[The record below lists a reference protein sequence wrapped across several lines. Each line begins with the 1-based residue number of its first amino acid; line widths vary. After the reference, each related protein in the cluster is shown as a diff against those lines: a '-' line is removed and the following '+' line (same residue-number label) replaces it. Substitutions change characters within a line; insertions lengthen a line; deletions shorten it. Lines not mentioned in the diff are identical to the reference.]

1 MTDKLFPE
9 RLFEQGYADLVSVIP
24 PGATLSPLS
33 KIPASSIGKIPGHRL
48 STGAWAGYD
57 WRRHVPTAADV
68 RRWCVLDHASVGLR
82 SGSFPGVDID
92 CLDPDLAALIENTAI
107 RTLGPAP
114 IRVGRAPKRLL
125 MYRTDE
131 PFAKMRLWIKTIAG
145 EDHLVEILG
154 AGQQYLVHGVHPVTQ
169 LPYRWLSDVPAASD
183 LTPITREQAKTFLDQ
198 LAAAIDALDLGT
210 VKRSGDGA
218 EAARGD
224 AVEQAGLK
232 APSIEALREAVA
244 LIPNDDRHF
253 PGREEYVRMGYAIR
267 AAAGEEHEHEG
278 YEVFA
283 AWAGSHET
291 DGRVGGNSE
300 TWLSD
305 WRRLRPPFALG
316 WGWIAEL
323 ARGFGYN
330 DAAHDFEV
338 VEERPT
344 DVIEAEPENSDQWL
358 ARKIVER
365 QRHVLRFVP
374 QRGCWLVWE
383 RGKWQIDAE
392 LLAEDI
398 VKRSLNTIANDVLR
412 RGATGKEKRDAQQW
426 AIAFCSGG
434 KATTVA
440 GIVRSDRGIAISVE
454 SLDSDQWVLNTPGG
468 IVDLKTGALGPSDP
482 EALCSKATAV
492 VPEFGAACPE
502 WRRFLHEA
510 TAEDLEVQAYL
521 QRLAGYCLTG
531 STREQQ
537 LTFIWGDGGN
547 GKSVFL
553 NVLSGILGDYCRTA
567 TMDTF
572 TSGSGDKHSTDVA
585 MLQGAR
591 LITASETEVGK
602 KWNEARIKQLTG
614 SEPVTARYMRQDNF
628 TFIPQGKPVF
638 TGNHRPELRTMTRA
652 MRRRIH
658 LVPFNV
664 TPKVVDM
671 DLGEKLQREW
681 PAILA
686 WMIEGCLLWQEQGL
700 QPPKAVLVATEE
712 YFAAE
717 DAIGQ
722 WAEEWVVDDPASN
735 VTSSALYQSWREWAG
750 TNGEQDSSMKRLTSA
765 LVSRKWVR
773 WREPETRRMG
783 FAGKRLI
790 NRVDFGIAT

>member
-1 MTDKLFPE
+1 MKLFPVE
-9 RLFEQGYADLVSVIP
+9 LFDKGYDALLSVIP
-24 PGATLSPLS
+24 PGAVLSPRS
-33 KIPASSIGKIPGHRL
+33 TIPASAVGKIPGIRQSSGVWSGHN
-48 STGAWAGYD
+48 
-57 WRRHVPTAADV
+57 WRAYVATAADV
-68 RRWCVLDHASVGLR
+68 RRWVVTDNASVGLR
-82 SGSFPGVDID
+82 TDRFPCLDID
-92 CLDPDLAALIENTAI
+92 ALDEGLVSLIEQLALEK
-107 RTLGPAP
+107 LGPAVA
-114 IRVGRAPKRLL
+114 RVGRPPKKLLLYRL
-125 MYRTDE
+125 TGE
-131 PFAKMRLWIKTIAG
+131 PFAKIRLWIKTVAG
-145 EDHLVEILG
+145 ADHLVEMLG
-154 AGQQYLVHGVHPVTQ
+154 AGNQAVVHGIHPVTG
-169 LPYRWLSDVPAASD
+169 LPYQWLGDVPAALD
-183 LTPITREQAKTFLDQ
+183 LTPVSREQVAAFFDQ
-198 LAAAIDALDLGT
+198 LAVAIEALGIGT
-210 VKRSGDGA
+210 VTRSGDGRTTPRIA
-218 EAARGD
+218 TDQTSLR
-224 AVEQAGLK
+224 
-232 APSIEALREAVA
+232 APSIEALRAAVA
-244 LIPNDDRHF
+244 LIPNTDELF
-253 PGREEYVRMGYAIR
+253 PGREDYVKAAYAIR
-267 AAAGEEHEHEG
+267 AAAGDEYEHEG

-283 AWAGSHET
+283 AWAGSHES

-454 SLDSDQWVLNTPGG
+454 SLDSNQWVLNTPGG

-510 TAEDLEVQAYL
+510 TAEDIEVQAYL